1 MFYIFI
7 YVYCIYIYLLIYIH
21 LFIYLLVYLFIYI
34 NTIHYPYETGVCYD
48 CYPLTYWDA
57 PPSKGGCLH
66 AMHFKSGK
74 AKPTS
79 SCIITST

>member
-1 MFYIFI
+1 MFFFKYIYICILYRYLFI
-7 YVYCIYIYLLIYIH
+7 YSFIYLLID
-21 LFIYLLVYLFIYI
+21 LFIYV

-66 AMHFKSGK
+66 VMHFKSGK

-79 SCIITST
+79 SCIITAT